1 MLKRLYTLSGI
12 LTLCGIG
19 FVIILIWQL
28 LELITMGEITR
39 SKADIIMAVILAYS
53 LFANYYYFTEDKE
66 KKNGEE
72 IK

>member
-19 FVIILIWQL
+19 FVIILVWQL
-28 LELITMGEITR
+28 LEFITMGEITR
-39 SKADIIMAVILAYS
+39 SKADTIIAVILAYS

-66 KKNGEE
+66 KENGEE
-72 IK
+72 VK